1 MIGSDAIRGYN
12 DTFILSILQSG
23 ASYGYAISK
32 RIREISKEQYSIK
45 ETTLYSAFTRLEKNG
60 YIESFARSNAWQK
73 ADLLSNNPC
82 RRALFRGKVT
92 RMGSNK
98 RRRRSICKGDG
109 KMKIIE
115 EFIDSLFSGVVE
127 TSETKQLKADL
138 LANAEDRYED
148 LLSQGKSENEAI
160 GTIISEFGTIDELME
175 ELNLE
180 NKQVDETN
188 DSMNGLPEISVEEGL
203 DYLAVQRKGAIQIG
217 LGVVAI
223 MVGVGLLVGMRGVLS
238 NGLGLVC
245 LFIGV
250 AIGVPL
256 FIVAGNR
263 FVAMDKQL
271 GQRLIPIKLKKK
283 LHKENKVF
291 NDHLFFVWQRAS
303 FFVFWV

>member
-1 MIGSDAIRGYN
+1 M
-12 DTFILSILQSG
+12 
-23 ASYGYAISK
+23 
-32 RIREISKEQYSIK
+32 
-45 ETTLYSAFTRLEKNG
+45 
-60 YIESFARSNAWQK
+60 
-73 ADLLSNNPC
+73 
-82 RRALFRGKVT
+82 
-92 RMGSNK
+92 
-98 RRRRSICKGDG
+98 
-109 KMKIIE
+109 
-115 EFIDSLFSGVVE
+115 
-127 TSETKQLKADL
+127 
-138 LANAEDRYED
+138 
-148 LLSQGKSENEAI
+148 LSQGKSENEAI

-217 LGVVAI
+217 LGVIAI

-271 GQRLIPIKLKKK
+271 GQRLIPVKLKKK

>member
-1 MIGSDAIRGYN
+1 
-12 DTFILSILQSG
+12 
-23 ASYGYAISK
+23 
-32 RIREISKEQYSIK
+32 
-45 ETTLYSAFTRLEKNG
+45 
-60 YIESFARSNAWQK
+60 
-73 ADLLSNNPC
+73 
-82 RRALFRGKVT
+82 
-92 RMGSNK
+92 
-98 RRRRSICKGDG
+98 
-109 KMKIIE
+109 MKIIE

-271 GQRLIPIKLKKK
+271 GQRLIPIKLKKRSCTK
-283 LHKENKVF
+283 RTKFSTIIYFLYGSGRRFLYFGF
-291 NDHLFFVWQRAS
+291 NPSCCL
-303 FFVFWV
+303 